1 VEAGFLQHEIYR
13 SKVSKVAKK
22 VEKNE
27 ESITFKLNGA
37 ARSEEKRVGV

>member
-1 VEAGFLQHEIYR
+1 VEVSFLQHEIYQ
-13 SKVSKVAKK
+13 SEAGKMTKK

-37 ARSEEKRVGV
+37 ARSKE